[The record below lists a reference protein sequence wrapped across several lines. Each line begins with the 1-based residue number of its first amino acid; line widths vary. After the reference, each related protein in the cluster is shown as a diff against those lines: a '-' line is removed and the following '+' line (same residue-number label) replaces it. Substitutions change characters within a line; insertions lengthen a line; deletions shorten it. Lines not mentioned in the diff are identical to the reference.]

1 MYFLYT
7 IKDSFEVM
15 PKDFGKP
22 LEEVAKKQLR
32 GKYERR
38 IDKDLGLIVAISNIR
53 DISDGKIFSGSPS
66 TYHEVT
72 FDALCYSPKIGEVVV
87 GEVSELVEFGAFV
100 RFGPFEGLV
109 HVSQMLNDF
118 ISFDRK
124 VPVFIAK
131 ESKKTLKKGDVV
143 YAKISTV
150 ALKNTVA
157 DTKIAMTMRPTGL
170 GKEDWLSGESL

>member
-1 MYFLYT
+1 
-7 IKDSFEVM
+7 
-15 PKDFGKP
+15 
-22 LEEVAKKQLR
+22 
-32 GKYERR
+32 
-38 IDKDLGLIVAISNIR
+38 
-53 DISDGKIFSGSPS
+53 
-66 TYHEVT
+66 
-72 FDALCYSPKIGEVVV
+72 
-87 GEVSELVEFGAFV
+87 
-100 RFGPFEGLV
+100 
-109 HVSQMLNDF
+109 MLNDF

-170 GKEDWLSGESL
+170 GKEEWLIGESL